1 MNVAAS
7 FNTIV
12 VRQQINRCVYAKM
25 HGIVVLALNLVRRLY
40 IKIQR
45 EKIKQNT
52 KYNRNFPIQYKWIFL
67 FLTNKYFVGVSC
79 YLVICAMHTS
89 H

>member
-45 EKIKQNT
+45 EKNT
-52 KYNRNFPIQYKWIFL
+52 EYNRNFPIEYKWIFL
-67 FLTNKYFVGVSC
+67 CLTYKYFVGVSC
-79 YLVICAMHTS
+79 
-89 H
+89 